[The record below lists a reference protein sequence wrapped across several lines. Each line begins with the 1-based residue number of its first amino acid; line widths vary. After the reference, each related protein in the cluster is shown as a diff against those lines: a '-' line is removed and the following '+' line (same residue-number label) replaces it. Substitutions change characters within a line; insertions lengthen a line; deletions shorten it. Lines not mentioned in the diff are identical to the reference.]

1 MACPLAW
8 SFWHSIACRARRCPA
23 VLSLNISN
31 ARPLRHSIAL
41 TSLSLSCLLF
51 VCLLICLLV
60 RVSAQTP
67 LDRHPRLGALLI
79 GHLCSDP
86 LSSDPPLIDF
96 PGSDPPRRGPPHI
109 GPPSS
114 VPRLSLPRLGPP
126 VWPPLGL
133 DPLGFGP
140 LILAPSDDFQQG
152 LLCLL
157 VFLLCS
163 LDFLFSLSSNQ
174 DVQNSNAWH
183 LRRSD
188 TLALC
193 LIPAYAAEF
202 ASPRPTSGHQFLR
215 RPATLHS
222 LAPNDSAISRLWH
235 SASPGLYGGSCAR
248 SSPALHRSGLRLR
261 QSWAGLDLGR
271 SSRRLLSTA
280 LVVDGSDMLLC
291 MLLCMLL

>member
-31 ARPLRHSIAL
+31 AQPLRHSIAL
-41 TSLSLSCLLF
+41 TFLSLSCLLF
-51 VCLLICLLV
+51 VCLLIYLLV

-67 LDRHPRLGALLI
+67 LDRTPLDVGLLT
-79 GHLCSDP
+79 S
-86 LSSDPPLIDF
+86 
-96 PGSDPPRRGPPHI
+96 

-133 DPLGFGP
+133 VPLGFGP
-140 LILAPSDDFQQG
+140 LILDPSDDFQQG

-163 LDFLFSLSSNQ
+163 LVFLFSLSSNQ

-202 ASPRPTSGHQFLR
+202 ASPRPTSGHQFL
-215 RPATLHS
+215 HS
-222 LAPNDSAISRLWH
+222 LAIS
-235 SASPGLYGGSCAR
+235 C
-248 SSPALHRSGLRLR
+248 
-261 QSWAGLDLGR
+261 
-271 SSRRLLSTA
+271 SSRQLWSSTSLVLS
-280 LVVDGSDMLLC
+280 C
-291 MLLCMLL
+291 